1 MKEEKSNTEEM
12 DKESDNI
19 KTEEKKKPVAK
30 KQKNP
35 TKSTEKKKTTTNSRK
50 ATENK
55 KSGTTL
61 NKNVATSAKKT
72 ATTKKV
78 EKKTATTSSKKEE
91 TKKDT
96 GTSSKNVVKKKSTT
110 TANKNEEKKKNV
122 TTIEKKKKQVKN
134 LPIEVEENVEQEE
147 INNQQPIKL
156 VDNIDDKKLEKIGE
170 EIKKNK
176 EKKKKVAKSKDKK
189 YKIILTNIMV
199 AITIVV
205 YFALL
210 ILGKQ
215 KIPTIEYINDLK
227 TFIIFEV
234 VIAIVLFEKAY
245 KQDNSYLMI
254 HGIEVTILG
263 SATVWILDLFSKQ
276 NEAINMYMII
286 TMSVFVL
293 YYLVKSLVIV
303 LRNKKR

>member
-61 NKNVATSAKKT
+61 NKNVATSA
-72 ATTKKV
+72 
-78 EKKTATTSSKKEE
+78 KKTATTSSKKEE

>member
-30 KQKNP
+30 KQKKP